1 MGKPK
6 TVTKCIIDA
15 DIVAYRAAAGTEW
28 KIDPDWVPPNNVVSK
43 QKVAGTTYIDYVE
56 DGVLKTCEVPMVRC
70 TVRDTEEKVDL
81 LMNYIVGETVVFPAD
96 SNLECYL
103 TGAGNFRFDVAKTAP
118 YKGNRK
124 DVPKPSNLPEARGY
138 LQHKWG
144 AIISEGE
151 EADDLIGIASAR
163 GDPETTVV
171 CTIDKDMMQLPC
183 WNFNFVKN
191 EWTCIGVEDGNKFF
205 YTQILTGDSADH
217 ILGLYRIGPKK
228 AEKML
233 EGLTTEKELY
243 DKCIQAYK
251 DHPHEKGDPYERVLE
266 NARLLWLRRYEGQW
280 WEPPE

>member
-1 MGKPK
+1 MSTTSKPK

-15 DIVAYRAAAGTEW
+15 DIISYRAAAGTEG
-28 KIDPDWVPPNNVVSK
+28 KSPR
-43 QKVAGTTYIDYVE
+43 E
-56 DGVLKTCEVPMVRC
+56 
-70 TVRDTEEKVDL
+70 TEEKVDL
-81 LMNYIVGETVVFPAD
+81 LMGYIISETVVFPTD

-171 CTIDKDMMQLPC
+171 CTIDKDMMQLPG

-191 EWTCIGVEDGNKFF
+191 EWTCIGVEGGNKFF
-205 YTQILTGDSADH
+205 YTQILTGDSADN
-217 ILGLYRIGPKK
+217 IKGIFRVGPVK
-228 AEKML
+228 AGKIL
-233 EGLTTEKELY
+233 EGLTTEGELY
-243 DKCIQAYK
+243 KACVDAY
-251 DHPHEKGDPYERVLE
+251 DGDTERVLE
-266 NARLLWLRRYEGQW
+266 NARLLWLRRYEGEL
-280 WEPPE
+280 WEPPI

>member
-1 MGKPK
+1 VNKPK
-6 TVTKCIIDA
+6 TVTKALVDA
-15 DIVAYRAAAGTEW
+15 DIVAYRAAAGTEGQS
-28 KIDPDWVPPNNVVSK
+28 P
-43 QKVAGTTYIDYVE
+43 
-56 DGVLKTCEVPMVRC
+56 
-70 TVRDTEEKVDL
+70 RDTEEKVDL
-81 LMNYIVGETVVFPAD
+81 LMNYIVGETIVFPTGD
-96 SNLECYL
+96 NLECYL
-103 TGAGNFRFDVAKTAP
+103 TGKGNFRYDVAKTAP
-118 YKGNRK
+118 YKGNRTN
-124 DVPKPSNLPEARGY
+124 VPKPSNLPEARAW

-171 CTIDKDMMQLPC
+171 CTIDKDMMQLQG

-191 EWTCIGVEDGNKFF
+191 EWTYNTKKSGNKFF
-205 YTQILTGDSADH
+205 YTQILTGDTADH
-217 ILGLYRIGPKK
+217 ILGLHRIGPKK

-243 DKCIQAYK
+243 DRCIEAYR